1 MECFMRLP
9 VRTLA
14 ALSVVGMLLPVASA
28 QASSDQAWAEFN
40 QRVTRACV
48 AASGIRNAR
57 PSTIVGFDDRV
68 GRVAMLVSDR
78 SRGSARAKLCIY
90 DKRARVAYVDD
101 AESWATPPARR

>member
-1 MECFMRLP
+1 MRLP

-101 AESWATPPARR
+101 AESWSAPPAPR